1 MSPLYREL
9 QRREQ
14 CGEPIKVAVLG
25 AGFMGRGIVQ
35 QLARMDGFRPSLIVN
50 RSIDAAVAAYSA
62 AGVDRH
68 DIVVSNDE
76 SVLVRAVQR
85 GRPAV
90 TSREEVASAIEALDV
105 VIAAGSDIGST
116 VREALACIEHRKH
129 FVSLSGET
137 DATFGCILAAKAAS
151 AGVVY
156 TNADGDQPA
165 VLVRLAEYCTSL
177 GFEVVGAI
185 NCKGFLDVTATPE
198 SISGWAVKQNTSPRM
213 TCAFTDGT
221 KMNLEQNIVC
231 NATGLLP
238 SRRGMTGVRTDLAH
252 ALESFE
258 GAGLLGSRGFV
269 DYTLGG
275 DFGAGIFVIARS
287 YDPSFAKPYLR
298 YLKMGDGPHYLF
310 FRPYHLCHFETPL
323 SAAEA
328 VIYGQPTVPQRR
340 APAAH
345 TIALAKRDLKAG
357 DTLDGIGGYNQYGQV
372 DAADGARGY
381 LPIGLADGVT
391 ITRHVAPDQPI
402 AFNDVAL
409 DDCSPLVRLWQDQER
424 AA

>member
-1 MSPLYREL
+1 MSPLLREL
-9 QRREQ
+9 RHREAT
-14 CGEPIKVAVLG
+14 GDPIRTAVLG
-25 AGFMGRGIVQ
+25 VGFMGRGVVQ
-35 QLARMDGFRPSLIVN
+35 QLAHMAGLRPSLIVN
-50 RSIDAAVAAYSA
+50 RTLDAAAAAYEA
-62 AGVDRH
+62 AGVDRQ
-68 DIVVSNDE
+68 DIVASDDLATLE
-76 SVLVRAVQR
+76 RAVSA
-85 GRPAV
+85 GRPTI
-90 TSREEVASAIEALDV
+90 TSRQEIAGAIKSLDV
-105 VIAAGSDIGST
+105 VIAAGSDIGAT
-116 VREALACIEHRKH
+116 VTEALACIDHRKH

-137 DATFGCILAAKAAS
+137 DATFGCILSAKASA

-156 TNADGDQPA
+156 SNADGDQPA
-165 VLVRLAEYCTSL
+165 VLVRLAEYCSAI
-177 GFEVVGAI
+177 GFDVVGAI

-198 SISGWAVKQNTSPRM
+198 SISRWAVKQNTSPRM

-238 SRRGMTGVRTDLAH
+238 SRRGMTGIKTDLAH

-275 DFGAGIFVIARS
+275 DFGAGVFVIARS
-287 YDPSFAKPYLR
+287 NDPGFAQPYMR
-298 YLKMGDGPHYLF
+298 YLKMGDGPYYVF

-345 TIALAKRDLKAG
+345 TIALAKRELKSG
-357 DTLDGIGGYNQYGQV
+357 DSLDGIGGYNQYGQV
-372 DAADGARGY
+372 EAADGAQGY
-381 LPIGLADGVT
+381 LPIGLADGVR
-391 ITRHVAPDQPI
+391 ISQKAARHQPI
-402 AFNDVAL
+402 AFSEVEL
-409 DDCSPLVRLWQDQER
+409 DGKSPLVRLWHEQQR
-424 AA
+424 AS